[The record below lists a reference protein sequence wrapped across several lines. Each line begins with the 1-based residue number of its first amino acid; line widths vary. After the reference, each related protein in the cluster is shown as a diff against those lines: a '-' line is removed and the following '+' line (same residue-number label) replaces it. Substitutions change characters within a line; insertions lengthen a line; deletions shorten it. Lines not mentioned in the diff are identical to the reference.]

1 MLNKNGLDIIDRKG
15 IEELIIEMTYL
26 NQTLKMEI
34 EPMKQDFKKLIA
46 TNFSPTELE
55 SKIERLT
62 QEVNSI
68 NNMANNTSMR
78 INELNKNMLLLE
90 KNFNA
95 KYYNIVN
102 NLSSKLSRIEH
113 GNKFYEKYLPDLK
126 ILGSKVSTTVKEHIK
141 QIDWIAIVTA
151 FILGWLI
158 NDCNI
163 LSLILGQ

>member
-1 MLNKNGLDIIDRKG
+1 MLNKDLDIIDRKG

-34 EPMKQDFKKLIA
+34 EPMKQDFKKLVA
-46 TNFSPTELE
+46 ANFSPAELE

-62 QEVNSI
+62 QKVDSI
-68 NNMANNTSMR
+68 NGMANDTSR
-78 INELNKNMLLLE
+78 KINELNKNMLLHE
-90 KNFNA
+90 KDFNA
-95 KYYNIVN
+95 KYYNLVN

-126 ILGSKVSTTVKEHIK
+126 ILGSKVSVAAKEHIK
-141 QIDWIAIVTA
+141 QIEWIGIFVA
-151 FILGWLI
+151 FIVGWLI